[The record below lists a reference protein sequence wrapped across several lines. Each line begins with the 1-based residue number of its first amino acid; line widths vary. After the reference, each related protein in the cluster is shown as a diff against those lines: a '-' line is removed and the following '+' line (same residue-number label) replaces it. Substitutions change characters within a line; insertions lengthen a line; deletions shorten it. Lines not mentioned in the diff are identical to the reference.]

1 MFTWEENTAIFF
13 QKLIFSRNTKF
24 IWENIYYCSFPLEIL
39 FKKYSTFQ
47 AMCVPRNERCAIKCI
62 NLEKCQT
69 SVDEL
74 SHEIQ
79 VREGI
84 FKIWPIWK
92 ILILKRRYKARK
104 KWWAFQMH
112 DSEIVGAFDK
122 IYRFRKVFNLENFI
136 YLSPS
141 KIILQAMSMCAHP
154 NVVNYYT
161 SFVVGEELW
170 VVMRLLSCGSMLDIL
185 KRKIKVRF
193 GKKKDFLAQ

>member
-1 MFTWEENTAIFF
+1 
-13 QKLIFSRNTKF
+13 
-24 IWENIYYCSFPLEIL
+24 
-39 FKKYSTFQ
+39 
-47 AMCVPRNERCAIKCI
+47 MCVPRNERCAIKCI

-79 VREGI
+79 VREEI
-84 FKIWPIWK
+84 FKIWPIWE
-92 ILILKRRYKARK
+92 ILILKKRYKTRE
-104 KWWAFQMH
+104 KWWTFQTH
-112 DSEIVGAFDK
+112 DNEIVGAFDK
-122 IYRFRKVFNLENFI
+122 VDWFREVFNFETFI

-141 KIILQAMSMCAHP
+141 KMILLKMFELKKKRKILQAMSMCAHP

-193 GKKKDFLAQ
+193 EKKRFFSAIVENRGYLRKIWENLRQLCNLLEIFDAEAFS